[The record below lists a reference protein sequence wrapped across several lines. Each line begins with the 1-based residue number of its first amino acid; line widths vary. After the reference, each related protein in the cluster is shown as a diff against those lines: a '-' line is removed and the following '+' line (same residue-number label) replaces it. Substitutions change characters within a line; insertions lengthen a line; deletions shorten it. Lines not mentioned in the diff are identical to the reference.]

1 MIDITINTIER
12 ISKSLI
18 KSSPPFPDFLF
29 RRFLCNQRVQSL
41 CWGLT
46 AYRFLVTPSTS
57 LSTPSIELNV
67 IFQQIVYIL
76 SYYLSL
82 FFMLCKKSSIRNAY
96 VCELRTCTFLLFFFQ
111 GFHYRINI
119 ILRCEFTCNIA
130 NFLNSWYIF
139 FQIISNLFNGFIFY

>member
-1 MIDITINTIER
+1 MES

-18 KSSPPFPDFLF
+18 SQALLSQISSLEDFYVIRGF
-29 RRFLCNQRVQSL
+29 SPSVE
-41 CWGLT
+41 GLT
-46 AYRFLVTPSTS
+46 VYRFLVAPSAS

-111 GFHYRINI
+111 RFHYRINI

-130 NFLNSWYIF
+130 NFLNS
-139 FQIISNLFNGFIFY
+139 

>member
-1 MIDITINTIER
+1 MILSIISTRES
-12 ISKSLI
+12 ISKSVISLP
-18 KSSPPFPDFLF
+18 SFP
-29 RRFLCNQRVQSL
+29 QISL
-41 CWGLT
+41 CRDFYVIRGFSPSVEGLT
-46 AYRFLVTPSTS
+46 VYRFLAAPSTS

-111 GFHYRINI
+111 RFHYRINI

-130 NFLNSWYIF
+130 NFLNS
-139 FQIISNLFNGFIFY
+139 